1 MIQLNF
7 GTEGGLAMSGTT
19 QRRRE
24 RRCLFS
30 SLSIVAMKEKST
42 LRARRQR
49 ENAQG

>member
-1 MIQLNF
+1 MIRLNF
-7 GTEGGLAMSGTT
+7 GTEGGLAMSGTM